1 MAGIYSLPDFDEDD
15 APDIEA
21 HLADPSATAAEGDDA
36 DDDVEAHGQ
45 SSFR

>member
-1 MAGIYSLPDFDEDD
+1 MADLYSLPDFDEDD
-15 APDIEA
+15 APDVDA
-21 HLADPSATAAEGDDA
+21 HLADPSATDAEGDA